1 MPLSIPRRLVL
12 ASTSVYRRELLSRL
26 RLPFDIARPD
36 ADESPLPGETPRA
49 LALRL
54 AEVKARAVAS
64 DYPDALIIG
73 SDQVAWAEDRI
84 YGKPGSRERAIAQLC
99 ELSGKVAC
107 FDTALC
113 LLDAATGRS
122 ETLCVPTETRFR
134 VLSRQEIERY
144 VDADSPLDCAG
155 AAKSE
160 SLGVALLDYMR
171 SDDPTALIGLPLI
184 ALCRMLRADGVQ
196 IP

>member
-1 MPLSIPRRLVL
+1 MSISAPRRLVL

-26 RLPFDIARPD
+26 RLPFLVARPE
-36 ADESPLPGETPRA
+36 ADESPLAGETPRA

-54 AEVKARAVAS
+54 AEKKARAVAG

-73 SDQVAWAEDRI
+73 SDQVAYCDGRI
-84 YGKPGSRERAIAQLC
+84 YGKPGTRERAIAQIG
-99 ELSGKVAC
+99 ELSGKVAF

-113 LLDAATGRS
+113 LLDAASGRS
-122 ETLCVPTETRFR
+122 ETVCVPTETRFR
-134 VLSRQEIERY
+134 VLGQDEIERY
-144 VDADSPLDCAG
+144 VDSDQPLDCAG

-160 SLGVALLDYMR
+160 SLGVALLEYMR

-184 ALCRMLRADGVQ
+184 ELCRMLRTDGVQ

>member
-1 MPLSIPRRLVL
+1 MTLPTPRHLVL
-12 ASTSVYRRELLSRL
+12 ASTSAYRRELLSRL
-26 RLPFDIARPD
+26 RLPFSVARPD

-54 AEVKARAVAS
+54 AEVKARAVAA

-84 YGKPGSRERAIAQLC
+84 YGKPGTREKAIAQLM
-99 ELSGKVAC
+99 ELSGQVAF

-122 ETLCVPTETRFR
+122 KTVCVPTETRFR
-134 VLSRQEIERY
+134 TLTQAEIERY
-144 VDADSPLDCAG
+144 VDADQPLDCAG

-184 ALCRMLRADGVQ
+184 ALCRMLRSDGVQ